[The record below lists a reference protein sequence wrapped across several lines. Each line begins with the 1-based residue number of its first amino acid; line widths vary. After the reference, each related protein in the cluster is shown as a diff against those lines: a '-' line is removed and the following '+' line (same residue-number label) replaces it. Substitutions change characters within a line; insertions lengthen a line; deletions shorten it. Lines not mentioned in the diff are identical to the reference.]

1 MGIWGEIKRRV
12 VWFQLYYLIYTLT
25 NVVFVAY
32 YILLAFKQRDS
43 CTYESAK
50 KDGTKVSENVT
61 TTFSVSFIFGFALHT
76 INFTIGTF
84 VEPCVRLV
92 SLEAPRKPDEPRY
105 SNLFMI
111 GFITDF
117 VFRFGFIAFSIA

>member
-1 MGIWGEIKRRV
+1 MMLKSRLMRHM
-12 VWFQLYYLIYTLT
+12 F
-25 NVVFVAY
+25 AK
-32 YILLAFKQRDS
+32 LLSALCNNSKAQVRLSACFAMKKPS
-43 CTYESAK
+43 KAKPMACAK

-92 SLEAPRKPDEPRY
+92 SLEAPRKLDEPRY

-117 VFRFGFIAFSIA
+117 VFRFGFMAFSIA